1 MELAK
6 LKSQR
11 SQCQACA
18 IENHFK
24 GYLYL
29 EKTHYS
35 CIKVTLTLDLDRVK
49 IQSVNSSP
57 VN

>member
-18 IENHFK
+18 IENHVK

-29 EKTHYS
+29 EKTYYS

-49 IQSVNSSP
+49 IQSVNCSP